1 MLNREELGRIS
12 RFTGMKLHQQEK
24 HYIQTI
30 ILKSLYSKYNLF
42 FKGGTALMFVYGL
55 NRFSEDLDFTLSSKT
70 SLKSLPEDIKRD
82 LELSGIPSH
91 IKKIKDD
98 DVSFSLKIGAEGPLF
113 TREIE
118 RCFIRI
124 EISRREKVVL
134 KPDTIFIDP
143 PYADLLPFSLT
154 IMKKDEI
161 LAEKIRAI
169 ITRERARDVYDAYF
183 LIKKDTR
190 TTMDLINNKLSYY
203 GKEFDLDE
211 FIHILHEKKTLWTPE
226 LRPIIIGELQEFE
239 DAEKDVADF
248 ARRICMR

>member
-1 MLNREELGRIS
+1 MLNQEEIGRIS

-70 SLKSLPEDIKRD
+70 SLKSLAEEIKRD
-82 LELSGIPSH
+82 LELSGISSQ

-98 DVSFSLKIGAEGPLF
+98 DISFSFRIGAEGPLF

-118 RCFIRI
+118 RCFVRI
-124 EISRREKVVL
+124 EISRRENVIL
-134 KPDTIFIDP
+134 KPDNVFIDP
-143 PYADLLPFSLT
+143 IYSDLLPFSLT
-154 IMKKDEI
+154 VMKKDEI

-183 LIKKDTR
+183 LIKKNIR
-190 TTMDLINNKLSYY
+190 TTIDLIDNKLSYY
-203 GKEFDLDE
+203 KKEFDLDE
-211 FIHILHEKKTLWTPE
+211 FVHRLHKKRDLWRPE
-226 LRPIIIGELQEFE
+226 LKSIIIGKFLEFE
-239 DAEKDVADF
+239 EVEKEVIEF
-248 ARRICMR
+248 LKRIS